1 MYQELE
7 MYKEYKK
14 EKAAKIQHNH
24 EKIASISALAFFGI
38 IALIVN
44 CLA

>member
-14 EKAAKIQHNH
+14 ENQIKHNH
-24 EKIASISALAFFGI
+24 EKIASISAIVFFATLAI
-38 IALIVN
+38 IVN
-44 CLA
+44 CIV